1 MSSSSQGHGPI
12 SRSKG
17 RKNHPGNTS
26 SGGQR
31 KGASF
36 PPKHPAPASQD
47 ESSFFAKHQK
57 GSLKKTSEI
66 LTGKTSQSTI
76 SNSVVEEKRLEQKQ
90 RRKESSR
97 MITSRREKY
106 YNQLLHVFGSDSG

>member
-1 MSSSSQGHGPI
+1 MPSSSQGHGPVG
-12 SRSKG
+12 RPKG

-31 KGASF
+31 KGAGCLS
-36 PPKHPAPASQD
+36 KHPAPAVQD
-47 ESSFFAKHQK
+47 KSSFFAKHQK
-57 GSLKKTSEI
+57 GSLKKTSKI

-90 RRKESSR
+90 QHEEASHIIAAQR
-97 MITSRREKY
+97 
-106 YNQLLHVFGSDSG
+106 